1 MTIEVTEEIRS
12 TARIVSIAGEL
23 DLEGAPRA
31 RGVFE
36 GASSDGGRALV
47 VDLTACTFIDSTG
60 ISAIVSAARPL
71 QNGQAKVA
79 IAALHG
85 SEPRRALELAGI
97 DLSIVVA
104 DTLEEAVSAATSTD

>member
-1 MTIEVTEEIRS
+1 MTIEVTEEVRAR
-12 TARIVSIAGEL
+12 ARIVSIVGEL
-23 DLEGAPRA
+23 DLEGAPTA

-36 GASSDGGRALV
+36 GASSDGVRALV

-79 IAALHG
+79 IAALQG

-97 DLSIVVA
+97 DRSIVVS
-104 DTLEEAVSAATSTD
+104 DTVEEAVVVAVSSD